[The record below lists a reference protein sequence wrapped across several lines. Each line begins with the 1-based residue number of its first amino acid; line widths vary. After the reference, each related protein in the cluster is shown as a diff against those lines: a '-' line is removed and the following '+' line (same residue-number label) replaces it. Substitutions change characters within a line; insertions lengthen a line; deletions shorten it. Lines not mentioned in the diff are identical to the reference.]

1 MNPKN
6 APNYSQNTF
15 PGVTIKL
22 DGVRL
27 DITGV
32 SQDLDDEYTEE
43 LTTVQANSDNYIY
56 GFVTN
61 SISSPDVEVQ
71 ALFQD
76 VGFAFNHPCAT
87 QVNWSN
93 TVSYVGR
100 MVPSITY
107 LSDHEGFEAG
117 HQTLTI
123 EGFGFDPGFYI
134 TTDAHHCP
142 DPHPAPV

>member
-1 MNPKN
+1 MTYFVSPSVFYHDSETGLYMNPKN

-71 ALFQD
+71 ALF
-76 VGFAFNHPCAT
+76 
-87 QVNWSN
+87 
-93 TVSYVGR
+93 
-100 MVPSITY
+100 
-107 LSDHEGFEAG
+107 
-117 HQTLTI
+117 
-123 EGFGFDPGFYI
+123 
-134 TTDAHHCP
+134 
-142 DPHPAPV
+142 